1 MSTPTPPSASPLVE
15 LLDSNVTEVHVLPAF
30 GNRLQVV
37 FHTGEGMPEPMK
49 GAVASVTVYGDG
61 RISYEPLP
69 QTEALS

>member
-1 MSTPTPPSASPLVE
+1 MSASSHPTTPLIE
-15 LLDSNVTEVHVLPAF
+15 PLGSDVTEIHVMPGF

-49 GAVASVTVYGDG
+49 DAVSSVTVYGDG

-69 QTEALS
+69 EVAA

>member
-1 MSTPTPPSASPLVE
+1 MSASSHPATPLIE
-15 LLDSNVTEVHVLPAF
+15 PLGSDVTEIHVMPGF

-69 QTEALS
+69 EVTA